1 MANKMSE
8 TTSHKFS
15 SVDRNDTLK
24 MEFLATKLLK
34 KNCTKQC
41 SVNFLYHESKSKFQY
56 TIEYPYVDMRH
67 DHNYVYRTLHYHCI
81 EFILFQSAVNLQ

>member
-34 KNCTKQC
+34 KK
-41 SVNFLYHESKSKFQY
+41 LHETMF
-56 TIEYPYVDMRH
+56 R
-67 DHNYVYRTLHYHCI
+67 
-81 EFILFQSAVNLQ
+81 